1 MLNRTIFKPMLISL
15 ALIAGPALAETPPS
29 MTIQSTGT
37 VSAEPDMA
45 RISFAMH
52 ATAPEA
58 QEAMRGIAGG
68 MQRAFATMQTAG
80 ITLADISTT
89 GLSLQPR
96 YRNDLPRTQAVA
108 PEIVGYQAHNRVT
121 VTVRDLAKLGEVL
134 DALVQGGVNGIDGV
148 SFGISDSSALE
159 VEARAK
165 AAREARAKAEAYAA
179 AIGTEI
185 TGIVSMQEINMGR
198 GPMPYGRME
207 MAMAS
212 DTAVPVAG
220 GEMDVS
226 ATLSVVFSLSGTLE
240 AAAE

>member
-1 MLNRTIFKPMLISL
+1 MLHRTFFKPMLISL
-15 ALIAGPALAETPPS
+15 ALFAGPALAETTPS

-52 ATAPEA
+52 ATATEA

-68 MQRAFATMQTAG
+68 MQRAFAAMETAG

-96 YRNDLPRTQAVA
+96 YPNDYPREQSAA
-108 PEIVGYQAHNRVT
+108 PEITGYQAQNRVT
-121 VTVRDLAKLGEVL
+121 VTVRDLAKLGTVL

-148 SFGISDSSALE
+148 SFGISDTSALE
-159 VEARAK
+159 AEARAM
-165 AAREARAKAEAYAA
+165 AARDARARAEAYAA

-185 TGIVSMQEINMGR
+185 TGILSMQEVNMGR
-198 GPMPYGRME
+198 PPMPYGRME

-212 DTAVPVAG
+212 DTAVPVSG
-220 GEMDVS
+220 GEMDVTAS
-226 ATLSVVFSLSGTLE
+226 LSVVFSLSGALDE
-240 AAAE
+240 GAE